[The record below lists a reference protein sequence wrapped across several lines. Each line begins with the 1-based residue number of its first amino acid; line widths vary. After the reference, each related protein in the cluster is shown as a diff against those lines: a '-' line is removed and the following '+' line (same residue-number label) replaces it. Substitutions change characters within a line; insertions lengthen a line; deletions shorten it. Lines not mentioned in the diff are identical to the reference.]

1 MLSRI
6 SGRSVLASF
15 CAFLF
20 QRNWGP
26 QAAQRLGRQL
36 ADSGPVGRRSGVC
49 IASLQILA
57 PQAAGPRYVLPAPVL
72 GITQI
77 LAHKAKFTRQCNPTR
92 QSASQRRDSEFRGA
106 GSTPTGVP

>member
-77 LAHKAKFTRQCNPTR
+77 FTHKAKFITPGPLAQH
-92 QSASQRRDSEFRGA
+92 
-106 GSTPTGVP
+106 GSGPKIS

>member
-77 LAHKAKFTRQCNPTR
+77 LAHKAKFTIYIYIYVYIQVTRRQ
-92 QSASQRRDSEFRGA
+92 
-106 GSTPTGVP
+106 GVCATFGRM